1 MFIMVRTKGLGQA
14 LVMMMMIMM
23 PPTAHVVEDPPMA
36 AEELNEEQQQ
46 PPVEEGVTNVK
57 DFPRMERYE
66 RLELKLSSHGRKMA
80 KFGRLALEIE
90 GLVATSRLIHL
101 IACSLDTDD
110 RGLMPAF
117 HKETSSFHL
126 PDEEVTITLDDMASL
141 LHLPIVGAFHTFEL
155 LHVDDIVDML
165 VELLE
170 VSAAEGRVEMIQC
183 HDSYTK
189 IEACHWIVV
198 ARAYLLHLLGC
209 TLFSNKSVTYVH
221 VSGTYAWGTV
231 TLVHMY
237 DNLNETSKS
246 TMRQLARYITLLQA
260 LPVSTY
266 RRRLDRLTPD
276 VVYWIPNGD
285 HRSFREFEVISLFSG
300 HLRWGPLTVIH
311 RPKKVVR
318 QFGYIQ
324 TIPPHLVVPSA
335 SVEEM
340 DAVRLHGVVLPDFT
354 SIYDSGTTRG
364 SSYSS
369 ADVHQQP
376 VAAGAPN
383 EVDVNVHRPGHVVDG
398 YVAIVDKLERLLNL
412 RIPTEGIKPY
422 IVVEK
427 CLSIARSYIGQPTVG
442 QRSRHR
448 QKWHMSRQHEFV
460 GYSFTG
466 KNPKI
471 FDILSG
477 CIIDRLKD
485 VVKQVPP

>member
-1 MFIMVRTKGLGQA
+1 MLTTSVHRQRQQ
-14 LVMMMMIMM
+14 
-23 PPTAHVVEDPPMA
+23 AHVVEDPPMA

-46 PPVEEGVTNVK
+46 PPIEEGVTNVK
-57 DFPRMERYE
+57 GFPRME
-66 RLELKLSSHGRKMA
+66 
-80 KFGRLALEIE
+80 
-90 GLVATSRLIHL
+90 
-101 IACSLDTDD
+101 
-110 RGLMPAF
+110 
-117 HKETSSFHL
+117 SFHL

-141 LHLPIVGAFHTFEL
+141 LHLPIVRAFHTFEL
-155 LHVDDIVDML
+155 LYVDDIVDML

-170 VSAAEGRVEMIQC
+170 
-183 HDSYTK
+183 
-189 IEACHWIVV
+189 
-198 ARAYLLHLLGC
+198 
-209 TLFSNKSVTYVH
+209 
-221 VSGTYAWGTV
+221 SGTYAWGTV

-237 DNLNETSKS
+237 DNLNEASKS
-246 TMRQLARYITLLQA
+246 TVRQLARYITLLQA

-266 RRRLDRLTPD
+266 RRRLDKLTPD

-340 DAVRLHGVVLPDFT
+340 DAKWMQF
-354 SIYDSGTTRG
+354 
-364 SSYSS
+364 
-369 ADVHQQP
+369 DVHQQP

-412 RIPTEGIKPY
+412 RIPTEGIKPC

-427 CLSIARSYIGQPTVG
+427 CLSIARSYIGQPTIG

-448 QKWHMSRQHEFV
+448 
-460 GYSFTG
+460 
-466 KNPKI
+466 
-471 FDILSG
+471 
-477 CIIDRLKD
+477 
-485 VVKQVPP
+485 